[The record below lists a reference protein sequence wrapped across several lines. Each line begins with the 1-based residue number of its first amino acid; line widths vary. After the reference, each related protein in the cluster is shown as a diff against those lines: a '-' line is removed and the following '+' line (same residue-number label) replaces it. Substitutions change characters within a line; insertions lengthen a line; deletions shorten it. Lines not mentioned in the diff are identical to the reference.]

1 MPKATKSDKT
11 NEPIFEPDPE
21 VLAKFP
27 SISGNTVNGLGEAKP
42 RRPNPFFW
50 HPPDRQTHGELRE
63 FVMESFV
70 ARREG
75 GRDWGDVG
83 DNGPDLIVKSPNPE
97 KKTAEEWSELIQE
110 MAVDCEADISGITEM
125 DPLWV
130 YKSYE
135 ISEPTLIV
143 MGFAQD
149 YEKMKHAPPGPG
161 NHYSN
166 TEVRKQYNRG
176 ARASRKLANKIRK
189 MGHNATPHHGPDAE
203 SLLMIPAAISAGFG
217 ELGKHGSIINRKFGS
232 NFRLAAVSTD
242 LPLLTHDEDEFGAD
256 DFCVNCQI
264 CTNAC
269 PPDAITETKHL
280 VRGETKWYVDFDKCI
295 PYFAEH
301 LGCAL
306 CMVAC
311 PWSRPGIAE
320 NLIRKLARN
329 KK

>member
-1 MPKATKSDKT
+1 
-11 NEPIFEPDPE
+11 
-21 VLAKFP
+21 
-27 SISGNTVNGLGEAKP
+27 
-42 RRPNPFFW
+42 
-50 HPPDRQTHGELRE
+50 
-63 FVMESFV
+63 
-70 ARREG
+70 
-75 GRDWGDVG
+75 
-83 DNGPDLIVKSPNPE
+83 
-97 KKTAEEWSELIQE
+97 

-242 LPLLTHDEDEFGAD
+242 LPLLTHDEDEFGSD

-306 CMVAC
+306 CMVVC